1 MSPRIT
7 RFMPAGTAALLAVA
21 GLAAQRPAHAELI
34 VVDGQVQVRA
44 AAVETPQRG
53 MRMTAVEARFG
64 APRERGNAVG
74 TPPITRWEYDGFT
87 VYFENDIVLH
97 SVARGG

>member
-1 MSPRIT
+1 MSPRTT
-7 RFMPAGTAALLAVA
+7 RFLPAGAAALLAA
-21 GLAAQRPAHAELI
+21 TGLTPTRPAHAELI

-53 MRMTAVEARFG
+53 MRMSAVEARFG
-64 APRERGNAVG
+64 APRDRGNAVG
-74 TPPITRWEYDGFT
+74 NPPITRWEYDGFT